1 MYESIENGC
10 TEQQYQTFASESE
23 QLCKKKTRRRKQNQ
37 QAERFFNL
45 FEENFT
51 RKCFIGRRRSV
62 LNLCY
67 VAFPEDDHL
76 MHSRQLVNRNMVPL
90 QEVKM

>member
-37 QAERFFNL
+37 QVERFFNF
-45 FEENFT
+45 FEE
-51 RKCFIGRRRSV
+51 IS
-62 LNLCY
+62 
-67 VAFPEDDHL
+67 
-76 MHSRQLVNRNMVPL
+76 
-90 QEVKM
+90 

>member
-37 QAERFFNL
+37 QVECFFNL
-45 FEENFT
+45 FEEIYQEN
-51 RKCFIGRRRSV
+51 V
-62 LNLCY
+62 LFEGGGVY
-67 VAFPEDDHL
+67 
-76 MHSRQLVNRNMVPL
+76 
-90 QEVKM
+90 